1 MPETDTIPVSASVAS
16 VGKGI
21 RYIGNYAYS
30 YSGEVSH
37 PGSGS
42 PPDAIMNLFTT
53 GAGLIKARFIVST
66 EMDSGY
72 DYYFRIKFNELIVV
86 DIKEGHATVAG
97 MPWWFDF
104 ILPPFTLVE
113 TLWGANQSGHTS
125 DCNITGRVYGAE

>member
-1 MPETDTIPVSASVAS
+1 MVEAEGIPPTASVAS
-16 VGKGI
+16 VGPGI
-21 RYIGNYAYS
+21 RYAGEWMYS
-30 YSGEVSH
+30 YSGAISH

-42 PPDAIMNLFTT
+42 PPDATMNLFTT
-53 GAGLIKARFIVST
+53 GSGLIKARFIVST

-72 DYYFRIKFNELIVV
+72 NYYFRIKFNELIVV
-86 DIKEGHATVAG
+86 DIKEGQATVAG

-125 DCNITGRVYGAE
+125 DCNITGRVYNV

>member
-1 MPETDTIPVSASVAS
+1 MAEAEGIPPTASIVSA
-16 VGKGI
+16 GPGI
-21 RYIGNYAYS
+21 RYVGDYAYS

-37 PGSGS
+37 PGTGS
-42 PPDAIMNLFTT
+42 PDGTMNLFTT
-53 GAGLIKARFIVST
+53 GSGLIKARFIVST

-72 DYYFRIKFNELIVV
+72 DYYFRIKFNDVIVV

-113 TLWGANQSGHTS
+113 TLWGANQAGHTS
-125 DCNITGRVYGAE
+125 DCNITGRVYDA